1 MYKCDLEADLE
12 AANSGQFDAGNHFS
26 RNGTSWWTRLT
37 SSSCLQE
44 SVSEKA
50 RRESLGVT
58 KSMVK
63 ATMLTVFLIL

>member
-1 MYKCDLEADLE
+1 MIMYIKCDLE
-12 AANSGQFDAGNHFS
+12 AANSGRFDAGNHFS

-50 RRESLGVT
+50 KRKLRSDKIHGQGEDADHLFDSF
-58 KSMVK
+58 S
-63 ATMLTVFLIL
+63 